1 MWLHRPGLEGGLASC
16 GAGAGGR
23 AVAGQAGAVVAGL
36 LTAWEPEGWPG
47 PHTCHAKM
55 DQGASVIVHDA
66 STEALMQPPPMFEQ
80 CPH

>member
-1 MWLHRPGLEGGLASC
+1 MTTVAVEGGLRFVAPQDGLKGGLASC

-36 LTAWEPEGWPG
+36 LTAWEPEGRPG

-66 STEALMQPPPMFEQ
+66 SL
-80 CPH
+80 